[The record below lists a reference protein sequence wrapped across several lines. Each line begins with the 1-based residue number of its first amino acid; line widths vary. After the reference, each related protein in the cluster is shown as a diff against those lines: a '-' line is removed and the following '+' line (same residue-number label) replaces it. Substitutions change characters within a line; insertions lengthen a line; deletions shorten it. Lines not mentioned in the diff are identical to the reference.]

1 MLDEERRGFEEGL
14 TRKRRERI
22 EGIRV
27 EKKKKKRKKERKKEG
42 YIVLETYTRWKD
54 RMEEIV

>member
-27 EKKKKKRKKERKKEG
+27 AKKKKKRKKERKRKKEKTKRKFNS
-42 YIVLETYTRWKD
+42 I
-54 RMEEIV
+54 

>member
-27 EKKKKKRKKERKKEG
+27 AKKKKKKEG
-42 YIVLETYTRWKD
+42 KKKGRIYRLGNVHEV
-54 RMEEIV
+54 EG